1 MFDRPVAALVTAIVL
16 AVPIGARAMDDTDRA
31 SSSAPTLL
39 HLCGKDGA
47 IEEAGCK
54 AQPYD
59 ALAASMEA
67 APQDARAKAPARIRP
82 LLKRDQAWF
91 NEMVV
96 NIAQSMPQESADFTT
111 TLLTL
116 LKQRTETLATIA
128 PGFSRA
134 GLAGRWVDAFGS
146 VTVTPAERG
155 AYRVAIDMQSDYRTN
170 EETVWDCHL
179 TAELALADDGWW
191 KGMIPAAPEPAHV
204 KDGIA
209 VPAQKQ
215 TVLKMRRQGE
225 TLRVVADSTSFEAD
239 AACRR
244 SDQITG
250 TYFASGAPDAATSTS
265 ADKADISFVAPSFDC
280 ARPVTASDEEI
291 CADPEL
297 ADNDLRLNR
306 AWKALQPRLDDTTRR
321 ALAED
326 QRHWVQAQMWQ
337 YPEHLHPAWAK
348 RTYFMHHTVDGRDEL
363 KLLQR
368 ERIALLEGFDESR
381 KGLDGVWLGYTA
393 ILKVKVDGDSVSAD
407 GWKWTQGDWKGGCD
421 FEMTGKLA
429 GGAFRS
435 DEARVNPDTLERDHA
450 TLIVNRKDDA
460 FAKKRFGDDG
470 QQASDEPKCKRNG
483 SISSTTR
490 LFPVRPSPDID
501 RAQNTFR

>member
-1 MFDRPVAALVTAIVL
+1 MLVRRPLVVLVTAIAL
-16 AVPIGARAMDDTDRA
+16 GLSGAARAMDDTVRA

-47 IEEAGCK
+47 IDEAGCK

-59 ALAASMEA
+59 ALATGMEA
-67 APQDARAKAPARIRP
+67 ALQAALAKAPATVRP

-91 NEMVV
+91 NEMAL
-96 NIAQSMPQESADFTT
+96 NIAQSMPQQNADFTA

-116 LKQRTETLATIA
+116 LKQRTATLAALA
-128 PGFSRA
+128 PGLGRA

-155 AYRVAIDMQSDYRTN
+155 IYRVAVDTQTDYRAG

-179 TAELALADDGWW
+179 TAELSPGDDGWW
-191 KGMIPAAPEPAHV
+191 KGMIPAAPRPAEIRN
-204 KDGIA
+204 GMA

-225 TLRVVADSTSFEAD
+225 TLRVVVDSSSYDAD
-239 AACRR
+239 AACR
-244 SDQITG
+244 SINQVTAS
-250 TYFASGAPDAATSTS
+250 YFASGAPDPALS
-265 ADKADISFVAPSFDC
+265 ADKADTSFVAPSLDC
-280 ARPVTASDEEI
+280 TRPLSASDEEI

-348 RTYFMHHTVDGRDEL
+348 RTYFMHHTVDGRDQL

-381 KGLDGVWLGYTA
+381 KGLAGLWLGYTA
-393 ILKVKVDGDSVSAD
+393 ILKVKVEGASISAD

-421 FEMTGKLA
+421 FEMAGKLVD
-429 GGAFRS
+429 GVFRS

-460 FAKKRFGDDG
+460 FARKRFGDDG
-470 QQASDEPKCKRNG
+470 KEAADEPKCKRNG

-501 RAQNTFR
+501 AAQKSFR